1 MNKRQSKYNPNSD
14 KKWNEKNR
22 EHRNY
27 LSSRSSARG
36 FIRNKATIEDVEELK
51 QLIKLR
57 QVKLKNETEAKG
69 LLKGGVTNEW
79 FF

>member
-1 MNKRQSKYNPNSD
+1 MSKRQSKYNPDCD

-27 LSSRSSARG
+27 LSSRSTARG
-36 FIRNKATIEDVEELK
+36 FIRNKATIDDINELK

-57 QVKLKNETEAKG
+57 QVKLKNETEDKG
-69 LLKGGVTNEW
+69 LLKGGITSE
-79 FF
+79 